1 MFLPVSLCHDS
12 RAGSRFL
19 SSAGK
24 LNSPASN
31 WRANW
36 PENYASNLWL
46 QQRIIPRRWEGGELG
61 YNSEDFWLFG
71 VVLETWFGKSKK
83 MGKWKGWEEPWDAQD
98 SWRRGRDER
107 GQWKIWRRWSG
118 EALSS
123 CWRKAFPLLLVCPPY
138 WFLLPPQFYL
148 CLCIRRAANA
158 PTGGHGPVVP
168 RAAELMKP
176 MVSWG
181 ISRTLHWTLWCL
193 IRCKCWSVFPS
204 VDIHNISSPGGSS
217 LPNKGHVHIAAF
229 TSMGALIGSFSSNQ
243 LPIFIKCVGI

>member
-1 MFLPVSLCHDS
+1 MVWEKQKDGEMKGLGGAMGCSGQLEK
-12 RAGSRFL
+12 GE
-19 SSAGK
+19 G
-24 LNSPASN
+24 
-31 WRANW
+31 
-36 PENYASNLWL
+36 
-46 QQRIIPRRWEGGELG
+46 WEGSVKDLE
-61 YNSEDFWLFG
+61 E
-71 VVLETWFGKSKK
+71 VVRGGTQQLLEEGFS
-83 MGKWKGWEEPWDAQD
+83 P
-98 SWRRGRDER
+98 SP
-107 GQWKIWRRWSG
+107 S
-118 EALSS
+118 L
-123 CWRKAFPLLLVCPPY
+123 PPY

>member
-123 CWRKAFPLLLVCPPY
+123 CWRKAFPLLLVCPP
-138 WFLLPPQFYL
+138 LLIPPSSSVL
-148 CLCIRRAANA
+148 PL
-158 PTGGHGPVVP
+158 PVHK
-168 RAAELMKP
+168 E
-176 MVSWG
+176 G
-181 ISRTLHWTLWCL
+181 
-193 IRCKCWSVFPS
+193 CKCPDWRSWTCCS
-204 VDIHNISSPGGSS
+204 TSSRANEANGF
-217 LPNKGHVHIAAF
+217 LGH
-229 TSMGALIGSFSSNQ
+229 
-243 LPIFIKCVGI
+243 